1 MNKRKKNNNIL
12 RKAFKNALQKK
23 TKQICENA
31 LLK

>member
-23 TKQICENA
+23 KQICENT